1 MSLSTDIIFMKALRS
16 NAHLMGRLPAGNVYD
31 TAIQLPDRDAAN
43 APAPY
48 IIVSYDGMTND
59 DTNKDNDYEGD
70 TDRVKIGIEVAARTS
85 DELSEIMEEVRA
97 TIRDYFIEHNNEDDD
112 DYELIPMSTVPS
124 AGRKMYDPDKP
135 CLWQVL
141 TYQCETTP

>member
-31 TAIQLPDRDAAN
+31 TAIQMPDRDASN
-43 APAPY
+43 APVPY

-70 TDRVKIGIEVAARTS
+70 TDRVQIGIEVAARTS
-85 DELSEIMEEVRA
+85 DELSELMEEVRA

-124 AGRKMYDPDKP
+124 AGRKMYDADKP